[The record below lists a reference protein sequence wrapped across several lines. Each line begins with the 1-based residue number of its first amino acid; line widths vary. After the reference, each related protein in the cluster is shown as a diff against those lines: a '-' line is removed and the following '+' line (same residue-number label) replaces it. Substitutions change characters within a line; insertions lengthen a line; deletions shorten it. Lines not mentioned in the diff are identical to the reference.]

1 MKPTLLALVIFSLGV
16 DAFAQDYVN
25 SAFHFAISFPPDQGW
40 APPEAITAA
49 SGARTGPQQLLVM
62 AGKRSGERISIQIV
76 DAGAGVSLDAL
87 EYREGFRDGT
97 MKSFPPTMRLAS
109 ENQATFAGVPSYEML
124 IGGTIRNLP
133 MNIRIVAI
141 VANRYQYNVSGYAS
155 NAASLTEGDLARVLS
170 TFRFTEPPRLPS
182 TGLTPRNAG
191 EVAGRLVGIGAMI
204 ILGALL
210 VRFLFKRR
218 KKT

>member
-1 MKPTLLALVIFSLGV
+1 MKPTLLALVIFSLGAN
-16 DAFAQDYVN
+16 AFAQDYVN
-25 SAFHFAISFPPDQGW
+25 DEFHFAISFPSDQGW
-40 APPEAITAA
+40 VPPETKTAL
-49 SGARTGPQQLLVM
+49 SGGLTRPQELLLM

-76 DAGAGVSLDAL
+76 DAGDGVSLDNL

-109 ENQATFAGVPSYEML
+109 ENHTTFAGVPSYEML

-141 VANRYQYNVSGYAS
+141 VANRFQYNVSGYAS
-155 NAASLTEGDLARVLS
+155 DAANLTNGDLARVLS
-170 TFRFTEPPRLPS
+170 TFRFTEPPQLPNA
-182 TGLTPRNAG
+182 GLTPRNAG
-191 EVAGRLVGIGAMI
+191 EAAGRIAGFAAMI
-204 ILGALL
+204 ILVAL
-210 VRFLFKRR
+210 VARWLFKRR